1 MKKEVWIINGER
13 IELNDVIETYKPT
26 DSDRKEVELY
36 RKKKARQKIFSNKE
50 KKYYLVRKY
59 KKGMNIKRLQK

>member
-36 RKKKARQKIFSNKE
+36 RKKLDKRFFSNKE

-59 KKGMNIKRLQK
+59 KKDMNIKRLRK

>member
-13 IELNDVIETYKPT
+13 IELNDVIETYRPT
-26 DSDRKEVELY
+26 DADRKEVEVY
-36 RKKKARQKIFSNKE
+36 RKKARQKIFSNKE

-59 KKGMNIKRLQK
+59 KKECPI